1 MAKRKKIKKF
11 RLVMTVVFIILF
23 ILLIFSVKDIIG
35 SLKTGESKI
44 EILDTIKDYNYSLNE
59 YDSAYFKKVFKKL
72 KTELKKKKVDEK
84 EYAKLISE
92 LFVIDFYSLDD
103 ALNKNDVGGIQF
115 VYTDY
120 QEDFVKYAKD
130 TIYKY
135 VDNNIYG
142 DRKQKLPKV
151 KSVEVTDMKQD
162 KVSFENDVN
171 DDKAYYVD
179 ITINYDKDLEY
190 QKNVE
195 LVIIH
200 NDKKLEIAKLS

>member
-11 RLVMTVVFIILF
+11 RLVMTIVFIILF
-23 ILLIFSVKDIIG
+23 ILLIFSVKDIVD
-35 SLKTGESKI
+35 SLKSGESKI
-44 EILDTIKDYNYSLNE
+44 EILDTIKDYDYSLNE

-72 KTELKKKKVDEK
+72 KTELKNKKVDEK
-84 EYAKLISE
+84 KYAKLISE

-103 ALNKNDVGGIQF
+103 SLNKNDVGGIQF

-120 QEDFVKYAKD
+120 QSDFTKYAKD

-135 VDNNIYG
+135 VDSNIYN

-151 KSVEVTDMKQD
+151 KSVEVTLDKQD
-162 KVSFENDVN
+162 KVNFENDVN
-171 DDKAYYVD
+171 DDKAYYMNV
-179 ITINYDKDLEY
+179 TINYDKDLEY

-195 LVIIH
+195 LIIIH
-200 NDKKLEIAKLS
+200 NGKKLEIAKLS

>member
-1 MAKRKKIKKF
+1 MAKKKKVKKF
-11 RLVMTVVFIILF
+11 RLIMTIIFVILF
-23 ILLIFSVKDIIG
+23 ILLAISTMDIIN
-35 SLKTGESKI
+35 SLKSNDKKI
-44 EILDTIKDYNYSLNE
+44 EILDTIKGYDYSLNE

-72 KTELKKKKVDEK
+72 KKELENKKVDEEK
-84 EYAKLISE
+84 YAKLVSE

-115 VYTDY
+115 VYKDY
-120 QEDFVKYAKD
+120 QSDFVKYAKD

-151 KSVEVTDMKQD
+151 DSVEVTEVKQD
-162 KVSFENDVN
+162 KVSFENDVT
-171 DDKAYYVD
+171 DEKAYYINV
-179 ITINYDKDLEY
+179 TISYDKDLEY
-190 QKNVE
+190 QKNIE
-195 LVIIH
+195 LILIH

>member
-1 MAKRKKIKKF
+1 MARKKKIKKF
-11 RLVMTVVFIILF
+11 RLVMTIIFIILF
-23 ILLIFSVKDIIG
+23 ILLICSAKDIVDSIK
-35 SLKTGESKI
+35 SGESKI

-92 LFVIDFYSLDD
+92 LFAIDFYSLDD

-120 QEDFVKYAKD
+120 QTDFTKYAKD

-135 VDNNIYG
+135 VDSNIYG

-151 KSVEVTDMKQD
+151 KSVEVTDIKQD
-162 KVSFENDVN
+162 KVSFENDIT
-171 DDKAYYVD
+171 DEKAYYVD
-179 ITINYDKDLEY
+179 VTINYDKDLEY
-190 QKNVE
+190 QKNIE
-195 LVIIH
+195 LIIIH